1 MCPVRHRQEIIST
14 IEAVSHNN
22 ISRNHS
28 HITEAKAQEVTTITG
43 LTPYT
48 NYTIQITV
56 CPDECITK
64 LNATSTVETGVGL
77 PDSVT
82 DAGVIQENMNAGY
95 CTVKW
100 SWSDRIPKSSTTFE
114 IITESTLVQLS
125 PNIEQQ
131 TYSNVQSYAGGT
143 LEYFQVQIET
153 KPNRNYN
160 FYIKTK
166 TCAGS
171 SNTSRAD
178 GECVTDMAAP
188 ESVPEPTLMNSTEN
202 SPVQPIKVNVP
213 NESNGTIS
221 CIFVLVKSGSKLTN
235 NAITID
241 DINQASN
248 VAINQAPGDMDY
260 LAIAIQRSEI
270 NGSSIE
276 LILGEDTFSSCDIS
290 SSPGNRGKRAT
301 TQHISG
307 RNLRLKG
314 AVTYS
319 YYVVSSTPSITSG
332 NTYLKQSP
340 PSSFY
345 HDYIE
350 DSSLWWIAGIIG
362 GLAAL
367 VTVVL
372 IVIYIKRRNHI
383 KKLND
388 RDSKRYRLPAS
399 RNEMDETTVY
409 ANFGAD
415 IEEKDESKT
424 SISVKELL
432 AVFEQKNANGG
443 EKFLEEFTALK
454 REAITIFSTDIAS
467 NENLKTKNRY
477 KNILPFDLSRVN
489 LKGENEETYINAC
502 YIHGYSKSRKFI
514 ATQGPLPTTIDDFWR
529 MVVEQKSKVIVML
542 TKCVEA
548 QKKKCE
554 KYWPDVGQEQIFG
567 QIRVSCDKEEVFGGY
582 KKRTFTIY
590 TEDEPAYQ
598 VEQYHFLNWPD
609 HGVPVTTSNFYRF
622 YEACMGSHGNEDC
635 PIIVHCSAG
644 AGRTGAFIGYD
655 CLIEE
660 AARTN
665 RVDIYQC
672 VIKMRQQRVDMVQTC
687 DQYKLLHKF
696 LSENHLFKDSDAD
709 DIELGVKIQED
720 KGYVQRT
727 SRIKEEF
734 KNVDVASGISKI
746 SEKHAENYKVII
758 MWQQGDG
765 NVIPKLNANHIE
777 TYDESIRLIACEG
790 PKLANVENFW
800 RAVLDSEV
808 TTIVMLNEL
817 VKQNVHNIQY
827 WPSEKG
833 KSTTFGK
840 VSVQLKNSSSTEEY
854 LKRNFLV
861 TRGDERKEVT
871 QYHILGWRSSA
882 CPDDAT
888 TVLDVIDEI
897 QMNALKQ
904 DVSTVLVHCRDGLG
918 RTGAFCSIMNLI
930 SRAKIEGKADV
941 FRVVK
946 DLRDCRP
953 GMIQSLD
960 EYRFCYRA
968 VEQWLCSNNV
978 NRKEFV
984 EENPYE
990 NDVQL
995 QYGGAIYENH
1005 QISV

>member
-1 MCPVRHRQEIIST
+1 
-14 IEAVSHNN
+14 
-22 ISRNHS
+22 
-28 HITEAKAQEVTTITG
+28 
-43 LTPYT
+43 
-48 NYTIQITV
+48 
-56 CPDECITK
+56 
-64 LNATSTVETGVGL
+64 
-77 PDSVT
+77 
-82 DAGVIQENMNAGY
+82 
-95 CTVKW
+95 
-100 SWSDRIPKSSTTFE
+100 
-114 IITESTLVQLS
+114 
-125 PNIEQQ
+125 
-131 TYSNVQSYAGGT
+131 
-143 LEYFQVQIET
+143 
-153 KPNRNYN
+153 
-160 FYIKTK
+160 
-166 TCAGS
+166 
-171 SNTSRAD
+171 
-178 GECVTDMAAP
+178 
-188 ESVPEPTLMNSTEN
+188 
-202 SPVQPIKVNVP
+202 
-213 NESNGTIS
+213 
-221 CIFVLVKSGSKLTN
+221 
-235 NAITID
+235 
-241 DINQASN
+241 
-248 VAINQAPGDMDY
+248 MDY

-362 GLAAL
+362 GVAAL

-372 IVIYIKRRNHI
+372 IVIYIKRRNHT

-635 PIIVHCSAG
+635 PIIVHCRS
-644 AGRTGAFIGYD
+644 
-655 CLIEE
+655 
-660 AARTN
+660 
-665 RVDIYQC
+665 
-672 VIKMRQQRVDMVQTC
+672 
-687 DQYKLLHKF
+687 
-696 LSENHLFKDSDAD
+696 DSDAD

-720 KGYVQRT
+720 RRYVQRT
-727 SRIKEEF
+727 SRIKKEF
-734 KNVDVASGISKI
+734 KNVDVASGFSKI

-765 NVIPKLNANHIE
+765 NVIPKLNANHLE
-777 TYDESIRLIACEG
+777 TYDESIRMIACEG

-800 RAVLDSEV
+800 RAVLDSDV

-827 WPSEKG
+827 WPSVEG
-833 KSTTFGK
+833 KSITFGK
-840 VSVQLKNSSSTEEY
+840 VSVQLKNSSSTGEY
-854 LKRNFLV
+854 IKRNFLV

-918 RTGAFCSIMNLI
+918 RTGAFCGIMNLI

-978 NRKEFV
+978 NGKEFV

-990 NDVQL
+990 NDVQS
-995 QYGGAIYENH
+995 QYDGAIYENH